1 MSRLLTKRER
11 VDLRHYLQVLTEQA
25 RAVRNA
31 IESDTGVL
39 AITDEAWAD
48 QWASL
53 TRDLD
58 SVTERITGPA
68 ADHLDKV
75 REQARRYLEAQY
87 GKDVWYAAPETFNNM
102 LERWIWAVASGCE
115 GTLGEE
121 CTAAIEAHMAA
132 RRG

>member
-31 IESDTGVL
+31 IEPDTGVL
-39 AITDEAWAD
+39 AITDEAWAG
-48 QWASL
+48 QWAAL

-68 ADHLDKV
+68 TEQGGIMFESHRWYTVV
-75 REQARRYLEAQY
+75 RQD
-87 GKDVWYAAPETFNNM
+87 GKFLRAFAGGREF
-102 LERWIWAVASGCE
+102 SG
-115 GTLGEE
+115 LGEFE
-121 CTAAIEAHMAA
+121 DEEEFNSW
-132 RRG
+132 RKG